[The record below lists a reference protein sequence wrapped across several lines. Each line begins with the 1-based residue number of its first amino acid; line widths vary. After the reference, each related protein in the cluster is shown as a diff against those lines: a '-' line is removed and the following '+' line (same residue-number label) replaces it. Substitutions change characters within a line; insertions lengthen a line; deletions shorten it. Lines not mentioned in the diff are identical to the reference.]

1 MMTTLDLRI
10 RLAVGF
16 GGRPVADGEEPSG
29 AAAIDGY
36 GTVPFI
42 SDTRYTHE
50 VTWDRNTSLYRLALG
65 GVYVGHADT
74 EARGH
79 AVLRAVTEA
88 ALEAM
93 EREGLSWAE
102 ALEDAAVEAAEDA
115 DEARNMDYRKSA

>member
-1 MMTTLDLRI
+1 MTTLDLRI

-42 SDTRYTHE
+42 SDARYAHD
-50 VTWDRNTSLYRLALG
+50 VTWHRNTALYRLALG

-74 EARGH
+74 AAAGH
-79 AVLRAVTEA
+79 AALNAVIAA

-93 EREGLSWAE
+93 EREGWTWDE